1 MDGQTQLLYDEQV
14 LLPELRAA
22 GVGLGEPGLEAEGLV
37 YADNLDAHR

>member
-22 GVGLGEPGLEAEGLV
+22 GGGLGEPGLEAEGLV
-37 YADNLDAHR
+37 YLDAHR